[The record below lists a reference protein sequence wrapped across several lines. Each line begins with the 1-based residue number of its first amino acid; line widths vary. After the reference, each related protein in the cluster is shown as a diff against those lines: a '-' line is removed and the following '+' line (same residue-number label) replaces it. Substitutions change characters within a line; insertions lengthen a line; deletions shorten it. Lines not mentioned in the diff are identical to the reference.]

1 MKTITMFALLM
12 SAATATSVQA
22 DQASVDFRLD
32 PVVGLSSSGSAG
44 PGTVGQWLTPNDFF
58 GYADVSYTWA
68 DGSRSSNSEGFRSD
82 GLPAGARNGEPFGPR
97 REGVLPALAADSPTA
112 RSLLDAGRL
121 QADVTRLH
129 PWDEA
134 TAGANWDRTFSLL
147 PNTSITFSGTATLG
161 SDRPM
166 TTVSTFEASPN
177 LNAQYANRGV
187 LGFHTVADDGLG
199 WRNGISVIARI
210 MNFDPRL
217 PGRSPLLG
225 RVGSEDDFAYSS
237 DEEGHVS
244 LTLFN
249 HSDELMFTN
258 LSIGVFARAPFISPI
273 PEPATWLAMLLGLG
287 MLGWRRMKTRKW
299 LATVL
304 AAVGLAGA
312 AHAENISVDFQLD
325 PITGLST
332 DSSSPAGTVGHWIT
346 PNSFSAS
353 ETTSYHRADQTSSYR
368 SVSFSSE
375 RLANSTLGIQPFG
388 NYSRGVDP
396 VAADAPSAHLAV
408 ENGHLLTEI
417 SRQKPVD
424 TAETYLDWRR
434 AFTLDPNSSITLSG
448 LLAFDATTP
457 IVPKVGYYTTPKPL
471 DRIADTA
478 MLEFRDNASWGWGN
492 GIRITGNILNQDPR
506 DFNAPLLG
514 REPRPDDFAYSA
526 DPQGHLSLTIFNR
539 SDQSMFGSFEVLLL
553 SSMTDVPAIPEP
565 STWLAMLF
573 GLAVL
578 VWRRRPASERL
589 PGVRSGLPCVQ
600 RLGFGG
606 GRS

>member
-1 MKTITMFALLM
+1 MKTSTMFALLM
-12 SAATATSVQA
+12 STAMATSVQA

-32 PVVGLSSSGSAG
+32 PVVGLSSSGSTG

-58 GYADVSYTWA
+58 GYANVNYTWA
-68 DGSRSSNSEGFRSD
+68 DGSRSMNSEGFTSD
-82 GLPAGARNGEPFGPR
+82 GLPAGARNGEPFGPP
-97 REGVLPALAADSPTA
+97 RESVLPALAADSPTA
-112 RSLLDAGRL
+112 RALLDAGRL

-166 TTVSTFEASPN
+166 TTESTFEASPN
-177 LNAQYANRGV
+177 LNPQYANRGV
-187 LGFHTVADDGLG
+187 LGFHSLADDGLG
-199 WRNGISVIARI
+199 WRNGISVVARI

-217 PGRSPLLG
+217 PAGSPSLG
-225 RVGSEDDFAYSS
+225 RLGSVDDFAYSN

-249 HSDELMFTN
+249 HSDDLMFTN

-287 MLGWRRMKTRKW
+287 VLGWRRMKIRKW
-299 LATVL
+299 LPVL

-312 AHAENISVDFQLD
+312 AQAESIAVDFQLD

-346 PNSFSAS
+346 PNSFSGS
-353 ETTSYHRADQTSSYR
+353 ETTTYQRADQTSSYR

-375 RLANSTLGIQPFG
+375 RLTGNVLGIQPFG
-388 NYSRGVDP
+388 NYGRGVDP
-396 VAADAPSAHLAV
+396 VAGDAPSAHLAV
-408 ENGHLLTEI
+408 EAGHLLTEI

-424 TAETYLDWRR
+424 TADTYLNWRR
-434 AFTLDPNSSITLSG
+434 DFTLDPNSSITLSG
-448 LLAFDATTP
+448 LLGFDATTP
-457 IVPKVGYYTTPKPL
+457 IVPKLGYHTNPKPL
-471 DRIADTA
+471 DSIADTA
-478 MLEFRDNASWGWGN
+478 TLEFRDDASWGWGN
-492 GIRITGNILNQDPR
+492 GIRITGSVLNQDPR
-506 DFNAPLLG
+506 DFRSPLLG

-553 SSMTDVPAIPEP
+553 SSMTQVPAIPEP
-565 STWLAMLF
+565 STWLAMLV

-578 VWRRRPASERL
+578 GWRYRHAVGGAAAS
-589 PGVRSGLPCVQ
+589 PTAA
-600 RLGFGG
+600 
-606 GRS
+606 